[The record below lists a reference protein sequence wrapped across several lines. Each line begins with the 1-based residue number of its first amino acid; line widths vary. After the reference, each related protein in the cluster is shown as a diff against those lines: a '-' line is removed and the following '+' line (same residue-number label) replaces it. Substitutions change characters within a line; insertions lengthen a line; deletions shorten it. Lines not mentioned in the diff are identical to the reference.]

1 MTSLQTANHMAMLNL
16 DNKDEK
22 IKQLTAE
29 LNELKGKKGPIYL
42 NTDVVKLEE
51 QVENLKLENE

>member
-1 MTSLQTANHMAMLNL
+1 MAMLNL